1 MLQASK
7 RGSSPTVATRIA
19 IIARVVE
26 FAKKA
31 AGTRQLRRLLRRV
44 RKSELKPGASIFIVT
59 ATKQP
64 DGTLQT
70 RGTRA
75 LKPPDLAHR
84 IRVLAVEQSEQYR
97 KKWGLGF
104 ISSPGRTFRPSSAAI
119 LVVSVAPS

>member
-7 RGSSPTVATRIA
+7 RETSSPTVATRIA

-70 RGTRA
+70 RGA
-75 LKPPDLAHR
+75 LRRVGPSGLHR
-84 IRVLAVEQSEQYR
+84 RLSWLCQWRLRNVSR
-97 KKWGLGF
+97 H
-104 ISSPGRTFRPSSAAI
+104 GRS
-119 LVVSVAPS
+119 